1 MKLSKLQEAT
11 EKERM
16 KVILKFQKLY
26 PTSEDKIN
34 ALNEMSNSDINF
46 LIYCM
51 DNIHGKI
58 FYSKYKKVM
67 YNKHKR

>member
-1 MKLSKLQEAT
+1 MKLSKLQELT

-16 KVILKFQKLY
+16 NIIIKFQNNFK
-26 PTSEDKIN
+26 TVKDKEK
-34 ALNEMSNSDINF
+34 ALKEMSNADINF

-58 FYSKYKKVM
+58 AYSKFLKEEK
-67 YNKHKR
+67 

>member
-1 MKLSKLQEAT
+1 MKLSKLQELT

-16 KVILKFQKLY
+16 NIIIKFQNKY
-26 PTSEDKIN
+26 NTSIEKEEVLRD
-34 ALNEMSNSDINF
+34 MSNADINF

-58 FYSKYKKVM
+58 FYSKFLKEEK
-67 YNKHKR
+67 

>member
-1 MKLSKLQEAT
+1 MKLSKLQELT

-16 KVILKFQKLY
+16 NIIIKFQNSFNTVKEK
-26 PTSEDKIN
+26 EDCLKN
-34 ALNEMSNSDINF
+34 MSDSDINF

-58 FYSKYKKVM
+58 YYSKYLKEEK
-67 YNKHKR
+67 

>member
-1 MKLSKLQEAT
+1 MA
-11 EKERM
+11 
-16 KVILKFQKLY
+16 VIKIFQTLY

-34 ALNEMSNSDINF
+34 ALKSMSNSDINF

-58 FYSKYKKVM
+58 FYAKYLKK
-67 YNKHKR
+67 

>member
-34 ALNEMSNSDINF
+34 ALN
-46 LIYCM
+46 
-51 DNIHGKI
+51 
-58 FYSKYKKVM
+58 
-67 YNKHKR
+67 

>member
-1 MKLSKLQEAT
+1 MKLSKLQKLT

-16 KVILKFQKLY
+16 NIIIKFQNKY
-26 PTSEDKIN
+26 KTSMEKEDVLK
-34 ALNEMSNSDINF
+34 EMSNADINF

-58 FYSKYKKVM
+58 FYSKFLKEE
-67 YNKHKR
+67 N

>member
-1 MKLSKLQEAT
+1 MKLSRLQEFT

-16 KVILKFQKLY
+16 DIILKFREAFPGKEREEFL
-26 PTSEDKIN
+26 K
-34 ALNEMSNSDINF
+34 EMSNEDINF

-58 FYSKYKKVM
+58 AYSKYLKKE
-67 YNKHKR
+67 KESLQ

>member
-1 MKLSKLQEAT
+1 MELSKLQELT

-16 KVILKFQKLY
+16 NIILKFQKKY
-26 PTSEDKIN
+26 KTSEEKKK
-34 ALNEMSNSDINF
+34 ALDEMSNSDIEF

-58 FYSKYKKVM
+58 FYSS
-67 YNKHKR
+67 HLKR

>member
-1 MKLSKLQEAT
+1 MKLSKLQELT

-16 KVILKFQKLY
+16 NIIIKFQNNFK
-26 PTSEDKIN
+26 TVKDKEK
-34 ALNEMSNSDINF
+34 ALKEMSNADINF

-58 FYSKYKKVM
+58 FYSKFLKEEK
-67 YNKHKR
+67 

>member
-1 MKLSKLQEAT
+1 MKLSKLQELT

-16 KVILKFQKLY
+16 NIIIKFQNKY
-26 PTSEDKIN
+26 KTSIEKEEVLRD
-34 ALNEMSNSDINF
+34 MSNADINF

-58 FYSKYKKVM
+58 FYSKFLKEEK
-67 YNKHKR
+67 

>member
-1 MKLSKLQEAT
+1 MKLTKLQENT
-11 EKERM
+11 MEERM
-16 KVILKFQKLY
+16 AVIKIFQTLY

-34 ALNEMSNSDINF
+34 ALKSMSNSDINF

-58 FYSKYKKVM
+58 FYAKYLKK
-67 YNKHKR
+67 

>member
-1 MKLSKLQEAT
+1 MKLSKLQELT

-16 KVILKFQKLY
+16 KIILKFQNKY
-26 PTSEDKIN
+26 NTSCEKEN
-34 ALNEMSNSDINF
+34 ALKEMSNADINF

-58 FYSKYKKVM
+58 FYSKFLKEE
-67 YNKHKR
+67 

>member
-16 KVILKFQKLY
+16 NIIKKFQKLY

-34 ALNEMSNSDINF
+34 ALNEMSNSDIDF

-58 FYSKYKKVM
+58 FYSKHKKTT
-67 YNKHKR
+67 Y

>member
-1 MKLSKLQEAT
+1 MKLSKLQKLT

-16 KVILKFQKLY
+16 NIIIKFQNKY
-26 PTSEDKIN
+26 KNSIKKEDVLK
-34 ALNEMSNSDINF
+34 EMSNADINF

-58 FYSKYKKVM
+58 FYSKFLKEE
-67 YNKHKR
+67 N

>member
-1 MKLSKLQEAT
+1 MKLSKLQELT

-16 KVILKFQKLY
+16 NIIIKFQNKY
-26 PTSEDKIN
+26 KTSKEKEDVLIN
-34 ALNEMSNSDINF
+34 MSNADINF

-58 FYSKYKKVM
+58 FYSKFLKEE
-67 YNKHKR
+67 

>member
-1 MKLSKLQEAT
+1 MQLSKLQEFT

-16 KVILKFQKLY
+16 NIIIKFQNSFKTVKEKEECL
-26 PTSEDKIN
+26 KN
-34 ALNEMSNSDINF
+34 MSNADINF

-58 FYSKYKKVM
+58 FYSKFLKEEK
-67 YNKHKR
+67 